1 MRLSGRAS
9 RLLYCA
15 SVERTIRVV
24 RLMRE
29 VEECFGIATRIAT
42 RLDNWPKT
50 DFEYVYLSEILSM
63 IPVDS

>member
-1 MRLSGRAS
+1 
-9 RLLYCA
+9 
-15 SVERTIRVV
+15 
-24 RLMRE
+24 MRE